1 MISEYEQSLVFYAQK
16 YVVYQ
21 LKKKRPKK
29 MADPLWSSKSVD
41 LDPDE
46 YGLTIQKGKK
56 KNIFTFTKDELI
68 EGYGSRAW
76 KDRLLARIKE
86 ILREIEG

>member
-1 MISEYEQSLVFYAQK
+1 MTFEYEQSLIFYAQK
-16 YVVYQ
+16 YIIFQ
-21 LKKKRPKK
+21 LKKKGSKE
-29 MADPLWSSKSVD
+29 MADPLWSSKSVN

-46 YGLTIQKGKK
+46 FGLTIHTGKK

-68 EGYGSRAW
+68 KGYGSRAW

-86 ILREIEG
+86 ILKKIGG

>member
-1 MISEYEQSLVFYAQK
+1 MTFEDERSFVFYAQR
-16 YVVYQ
+16 YVVDQ

-56 KNIFTFTKDELI
+56 KNIFIFTKDELI
-68 EGYGSRAW
+68 KGYGSRAW
-76 KDRLLARIKE
+76 KNRLLARIKE
-86 ILREIEG
+86 ILRTIEG